1 MKGDTEKHGMK
12 ERSSSIIGLHR
23 RLSTAVARLLNE
35 CLPCN
40 GEYNC
45 SLGMYCGILYHAW
58 THVNKV
64 SQL

>member
-1 MKGDTEKHGMK
+1 MKDDTGKHGMK

-23 RLSTAVARLLNE
+23 RLSTTVARLHDE
-35 CLPCN
+35 YLPSN